1 LRFLL
6 RQHCNRDVALLGL
19 PNGFSA
25 WMLLFREC
33 MDDYM
38 DVGVRADGWA
48 KVEQCRT
55 PGAPR

>member
-1 LRFLL
+1 MRFLL
-6 RQHCNRDVALLGL
+6 RQHFNRDVALLGL

-38 DVGVRADGWA
+38 DVGGRAKQEDRADG
-48 KVEQCRT
+48 
-55 PGAPR
+55 